1 MKWPFFLL
9 KCSTDLLPFDRT
21 IILTCD
27 LENNIDCGILAI
39 LSLVNELEVG
49 EQHSLE
55 RKHMLATTNG
65 EVLQQR
71 DSHFR
76 ARLLLAC
83 LAL

>member
-27 LENNIDCGILAI
+27 LENNIDCGIFAI
-39 LSLVNELEVG
+39 LSLVNELEVD
-49 EQHSLE
+49 EWYSLE
-55 RKHMLATTNG
+55 RKHMLATTNT

-76 ARLLLAC
+76 ARFLLAC